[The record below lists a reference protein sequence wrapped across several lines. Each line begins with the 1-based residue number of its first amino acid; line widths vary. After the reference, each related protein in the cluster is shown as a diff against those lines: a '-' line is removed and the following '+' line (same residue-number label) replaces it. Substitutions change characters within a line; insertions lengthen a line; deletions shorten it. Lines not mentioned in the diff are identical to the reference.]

1 MQWAMADDVRSILD
15 ALIRERGEDYS
26 SLSRLIGRN
35 PAYIQQFIKRG
46 TPRRL
51 SEEDRVR
58 IATYLRVPEAQLG
71 GRAEASALPAARGD
85 APLLQAVPRIEVRA
99 SAGPGSMA
107 EIEERGRPIA
117 FDPLLL
123 KEIGAQRTSLLSV
136 IRVSGDSM
144 EPTLYDRDDILVDRS
159 ATTAVSGAIHVLRL
173 DDLLMVKRLVR
184 QGSDWIICSDNPAY
198 PDIRDFDPAAL
209 QLIGRVLWCGRKL

>member
-1 MQWAMADDVRSILD
+1 MADDVRSILD

-58 IATYLRVPEAQLG
+58 IAAYLRVPEAQLG
-71 GRAEASALPAARGD
+71 GRAEASARPAARGD

-99 SAGPGSMA
+99 SAGPGGMA
-107 EIEERGRPIA
+107 EIEEQGRPIA

-184 QGSDWIICSDNPAY
+184 EGAAWIICSDNPAY

>member
-1 MQWAMADDVRSILD
+1 MADDVRSILD

-51 SEEDRVR
+51 SEEDRAR
-58 IATYLRVPEAQLG
+58 IAAYLRVPEAQLG
-71 GRAEASALPAARGD
+71 GRAEASARPAASGD
-85 APLLQAVPRIEVRA
+85 ALLQAVPRIEVRA
-99 SAGPGSMA
+99 SAGPGGMA
-107 EIEERGRPIA
+107 EIEEHGRPIA

-159 ATTAVSGAIHVLRL
+159 ATRAVSGAIHVLRL

-184 QGSDWIICSDNPAY
+184 QGSAWIICSDNPAY